1 MDTYSQ
7 LTARAQ
13 RIGYH
18 ITKVVYRGYEASAS
32 LQATHDN
39 AVQTR
44 TYIRLNKEAEEKEQ
58 ILLQFKLKREKQR
71 TKLSEW
77 PWQGIE
83 TREPLNFDLSFISI
97 PLSNFYKERLFI
109 GVKYFTMQLIRG
121 T

>member
-7 LTARAQ
+7 LAARAK

-44 TYIRLNKEAEEKEQ
+44 THIRLNKEAEEKEQ
-58 ILLQFKLKREKQR
+58 VLLQFKLKREKQR
-71 TKLSEW
+71 TKLSES
-77 PWQGIE
+77 GY
-83 TREPLNFDLSFISI
+83 LSLVPSYYRSSHYIYHRKG
-97 PLSNFYKERLFI
+97 LRCMYMDC
-109 GVKYFTMQLIRG
+109 VTWVA